1 MKNKRP
7 INNVLNIILASALL
21 MVIAA
26 VVEMNPLGVI
36 FLIVIFVY
44 LHSQHKEFENK
55 GYNLLYLIFLVV
67 IFFAIGDTV
76 IKKQLPFY
84 FIPFSLIPMLVTILF
99 SDLPISLW
107 LSLTLSMLLALLS
120 KGNIYLGIM
129 MLNSSIVSAL
139 LVLGVRRRSQI
150 IRAGILVGIV
160 QALSLFFLE
169 NFMIS
174 EPVPYLAVFIN
185 GWVSGIIVV
194 GLLPIFEYL
203 FKTITNISL
212 LEMSDLNHPLLK
224 DMILKAPGTYHHSL
238 VVGHLAE
245 AACEAVGANAL
256 LARIGAYYHDI
267 GKIEKAEYFV
277 ENQAPDLTKH
287 DNLAPSMSRLVIINH
302 VKEGIELA
310 KKHKL
315 NPRIVDFIIQHH
327 GNSLV
332 YYFYRRALE
341 SQERADEVKE
351 EVFRYPG
358 PKANT
363 KETAIVLLADSV
375 EAASRTLREPIP
387 AKIEELVHKVINNKF
402 IDGQLDECNLTL
414 NDLEKIARVFIRIL
428 THIYHARVVY
438 PEGKEGANNHKKSTR
453 HQDSHRTQENKE
465 RSS

>member
-1 MKNKRP
+1 MKSRSRVSN
-7 INNVLNIILASALL
+7 ILNIILATILL
-21 MVIAA
+21 MVISS
-26 VVEMNPLGVI
+26 VVDMNPLGVV
-36 FLIVIFVY
+36 FLIITFVY
-44 LHSQHKEFENK
+44 LHSQHKEFEKK

-67 IFFAIGDTV
+67 IFFAVSDTI
-76 IKKQLPFY
+76 IKRQLPFY
-84 FIPFSLIPMLVTILF
+84 FIPFSLIPMLATILF

-107 LSLTLSMLLALLS
+107 LSLILSMILALLS
-120 KGNIYLGIM
+120 KGNIYLAIM
-129 MLNSSIVSAL
+129 VLNSSILSSL
-139 LVLGVRRRSQI
+139 LVYGIRRRSQI
-150 IRAGILVGIV
+150 IRAGILVGII
-160 QALSLFFLE
+160 QAIGLFFME
-169 NFMIS
+169 NFMVN
-174 EPVPYLAVFIN
+174 EPIPYLAIFVN
-185 GWVSGIIVV
+185 GWICGIIVV

-224 DMILKAPGTYHHSL
+224 DMILNAPGTYHHSL
-238 VVGHLAE
+238 VVGHLSE

-256 LARIGAYYHDI
+256 LSRIGAYYHDI
-267 GKIEKAEYFV
+267 GKIDKAEYFV

-302 VKEGIELA
+302 VKEGVELA

-315 NPRIVDFIIQHH
+315 NPRIADFILQHH

-341 SQERADEVKE
+341 SQNKDNEVKE
-351 EVFRYPG
+351 DVFRYPG

-363 KETAIVLLADSV
+363 KETAIVMLADSV
-375 EAASRTLREPIP
+375 EAASRTLKEPTP

-414 NDLEKIARVFIRIL
+414 KDLERIARVFIRIL
-428 THIYHARVVY
+428 THIYHARVAY
-438 PEGKEGANNHKKSTR
+438 PEGKEGANSHKKPTKQQNSP
-453 HQDSHRTQENKE
+453 RTQEDKE